1 MQHVLGILS
10 IPFPFIGGS
19 RRHGTTALAPRT
31 AQNVLNYDLWY
42 KIATYLSV
50 EDARTLSTVSREC
63 HAAAVRHSLSFV
75 KPTDKAQ
82 LQKLCSSLSNAVY
95 YPASLLHEL
104 QIGREA
110 LGALSYSTVWV
121 PHHFDT
127 ASPIP
132 GGLADL
138 LGRTVNLQVLSL
150 HCAEGL
156 IEANPSVGDALARLE
171 WLDCLELM
179 DIGEKTFA
187 VTMRMA
193 SRPTQFTLS
202 YETRKSSASDLL
214 TLTQLPL
221 LGRVRTLGLHGF
233 VFNNAPVNANLT
245 GADLIRP
252 WPACAGPAP
261 LVLRVAPLLPALSQ
275 PAQPLDVAG
284 LRDAQDG
291 HGLRVVAVDSAPGA
305 RRRGPAQHRD
315 ATLHTIRETTPVV
328 LSMLCTEFEMHR
340 SEFWEGLVAAA
351 TLPRARLRYLM
362 LTLKCVQADALRWLK
377 DMAPLLAAT
386 RLLSIRLIVVDV
398 GSLSQV
404 QEQQH
409 YDAETG
415 VAPAVWHGDPLRVP
429 SYWQDFFRMAQS
441 SLAGAIPSL
450 RLLSMLYVARPNL
463 PLQIRYCDD
472 YDGEFSWWR
481 VAEGE
486 GDEYRT
492 VDAMPLDIGE
502 AVHRHLLSG
511 EFEERL
517 DFDGDFVRDIAFK
530 LG

>member
-95 YPASLLHEL
+95 YPSSLLHEL

-252 WPACAGPAP
+252 WPAVQDLRLSFCAWLPFYQLFP
-261 LVLRVAPLLPALSQ
+261 NLRNLSMLRVCGMPKTDMDFVRWPSTVPLE
-275 PAQPLDVAG
+275 
-284 LRDAQDG
+284 
-291 HGLRVVAVDSAPGA
+291 HVVADQHNVRCIMGTPVRWLDIQTYFTDS
-305 RRRGPAQHRD
+305 D
-315 ATLHTIRETTPVV
+315 ATLRAIHETTPVV
-328 LSMLCTEFEMHR
+328 LSMLCTEFEMHH
-340 SEFWEGLVAAA
+340 SEFWEGLVATA
-351 TLPRARLRYLM
+351 TLPRSRLRYLM
-362 LTLKCVQADALRWLK
+362 LTLKCVQADALRWLTW
-377 DMAPLLAAT
+377 P
-386 RLLSIRLIVVDV
+386 RS
-398 GSLSQV
+398 SQR
-404 QEQQH
+404 
-409 YDAETG
+409 
-415 VAPAVWHGDPLRVP
+415 PAY
-429 SYWQDFFRMAQS
+429 SASAS
-441 SLAGAIPSL
+441 SS
-450 RLLSMLYVARPNL
+450 S
-463 PLQIRYCDD
+463 
-472 YDGEFSWWR
+472 
-481 VAEGE
+481 
-486 GDEYRT
+486 T
-492 VDAMPLDIGE
+492 
-502 AVHRHLLSG
+502 
-511 EFEERL
+511 
-517 DFDGDFVRDIAFK
+517 
-530 LG
+530 